1 MMGSC
6 AFLMP
11 ISTVKFVKTGTY
23 HVQAAL
29 GLALGG
35 LPAAL
40 VAALIVGSM
49 SLGVVRWLVVVV
61 VVYTAINMLLTVDAA
76 GARRL

>member
-1 MMGSC
+1 
-6 AFLMP
+6 
-11 ISTVKFVKTGTY
+11 VKTGTY

-40 VAALIVGSM
+40 IAALIVGSM
-49 SLGVVRWLVVVV
+49 SLGVVRWLVVAV
-61 VVYTAINMLLTVDAA
+61 VVYTSINMLITANA
-76 GARRL
+76 GLKGQ